1 MALCLVRSRAANP
14 IADPSAGVPGVA
26 EDASLE
32 DVEGGQVDAG
42 PVRKAVAFRCTFSVA
57 FPDSQTESM
66 YVLRVTHCNTNKSN
80 KETCQKTGAHS
91 RNSRK
96 GHGH

>member
-1 MALCLVRSRAANP
+1 MSLKHQAESLRSARGFVPYLVRSRAANP

-42 PVRKAVAFRCTFSVA
+42 PYCERR
-57 FPDSQTESM
+57 
-66 YVLRVTHCNTNKSN
+66 
-80 KETCQKTGAHS
+80 
-91 RNSRK
+91 
-96 GHGH
+96 